1 MIKRVAEGEKLT
13 LAKTGV
19 EAQKIRALWLCYGP
33 KYDFCRFYTAEFFT
47 VCELNGSF
55 VVCEIEKSDN
65 EKAPRN
71 DDFEELSEFLA
82 FGGYGDIFCSEN
94 VGKRL
99 QNLLCCNCETLFL
112 MQFTGTAE
120 HCEVEKEPPLS
131 EVFDILKTG
140 FEIDFEPWYLDM
152 SHRVRHGVTRFRK
165 LGGSVLAIQHDLSR
179 EALLS
184 QIATLPEMRKK
195 GYARRLIRA
204 VCGELSQSKVFLLCE
219 DNLVPFYQKIGFS
232 VVGKKCT
239 LFPKR

>member
-1 MIKRVAEGEKLT
+1 MIKRAADGGELS
-13 LAKTGV
+13 LPKTGV

-33 KYDFCRFYTAEFFT
+33 KYDFCRFYSAEFFT
-47 VCELNGSF
+47 LCELNGSF
-55 VVCEIEKSDN
+55 VVCEN
-65 EKAPRN
+65 ENAPRN
-71 DDFEELSEFLA
+71 ADFEELSEFLV
-82 FGGYGDIFCSEN
+82 FGGFCDIFCSEN

-99 QNLLCCNCETLFL
+99 CNLLNCRCKTLFL

-120 HCEVEKEPPLS
+120 LCEVEQEPPLS

-152 SHRVRHGVTRFRK
+152 SHRVRHGVTRFRR
-165 LGGSVLAIQHDLSR
+165 LGGSVLAIQHELFG

-184 QIATLPEMRKK
+184 QIATLPEMR
-195 GYARRLIRA
+195 GRGNARRLIRA

-219 DNLVPFYQKIGFS
+219 GNLVPFYQKIGFS
-232 VVGKKCT
+232 VVGNKCM